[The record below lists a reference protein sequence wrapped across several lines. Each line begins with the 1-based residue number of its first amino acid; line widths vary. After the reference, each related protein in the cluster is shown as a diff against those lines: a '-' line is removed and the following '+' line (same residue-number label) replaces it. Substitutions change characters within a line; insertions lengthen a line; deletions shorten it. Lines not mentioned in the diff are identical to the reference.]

1 MTSKGDWKRGL
12 ANPGPGLLPILAI
25 GALLGYLIAGDIFLA
40 SVPVLIISFVWGVV
54 AAYLFLQWVELAQL
68 AHSLTADP
76 IPESLAVAEREAVG
90 ARRAE
95 LHGDQLF
102 IVRVRRLLEA
112 WCAGWD
118 PRQVMDLAAFQS
130 ERAKSSMMAETFFAL
145 LLLMVAY
152 GMGGNYL
159 LTISGVVLLGITLY
173 ARQSLQGKADAY
185 VEGRLLAR
193 LPGNIPQTAV
203 TAAELGGILGQSVRD
218 AFKDYIPQPERMA
231 SAIQRAIEESSR
243 QVAREMQELHKT
255 LVESLTSLVK
265 TWSNAAKTTTADLRD
280 VEKALSTVVTDLTA
294 GLTTNAERLNQLM
307 VSHTKGLEQV
317 FGSAGTLFR
326 DSLTGTNWA
335 EPLRK
340 LFADHET
347 ALKDANKAVAAQ
359 LERIVQMSENIEK
372 ILHMQKAVETSLRSV
387 STADEF
393 QQTLAVLRTHIEKSD
408 RLLEEVTKPRVIRL
422 IESEAGVAEG

>member
-1 MTSKGDWKRGL
+1 
-12 ANPGPGLLPILAI
+12 
-25 GALLGYLIAGDIFLA
+25 
-40 SVPVLIISFVWGVV
+40 
-54 AAYLFLQWVELAQL
+54 
-68 AHSLTADP
+68 
-76 IPESLAVAEREAVG
+76 
-90 ARRAE
+90 
-95 LHGDQLF
+95 
-102 IVRVRRLLEA
+102 
-112 WCAGWD
+112 
-118 PRQVMDLAAFQS
+118 
-130 ERAKSSMMAETFFAL
+130 
-145 LLLMVAY
+145 
-152 GMGGNYL
+152 
-159 LTISGVVLLGITLY
+159 
-173 ARQSLQGKADAY
+173 
-185 VEGRLLAR
+185 
-193 LPGNIPQTAV
+193 
-203 TAAELGGILGQSVRD
+203 
-218 AFKDYIPQPERMA
+218 
-231 SAIQRAIEESSR
+231 
-243 QVAREMQELHKT
+243 
-255 LVESLTSLVK
+255 VK